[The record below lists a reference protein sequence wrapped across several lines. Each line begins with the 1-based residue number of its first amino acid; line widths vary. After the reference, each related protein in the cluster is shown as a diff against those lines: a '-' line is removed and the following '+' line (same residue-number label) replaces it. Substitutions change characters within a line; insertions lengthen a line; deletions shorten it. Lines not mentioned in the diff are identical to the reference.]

1 MSKIVKSA
9 DLLEFAA
16 GRRMQVGAFVNK
28 KSSDS
33 FKSCIFTD
41 AAGNRCF
48 VAFSS
53 KLGELTPQQIAA
65 QKHDLQ
71 VVTLESGHSVL
82 CRKGTVALWEDV
94 EL

>member
-1 MSKIVKSA
+1 MSKIVSSTS
-9 DLLEFAA
+9 LLQFAG

-28 KSSDS
+28 ETNES

-41 AAGNRCF
+41 GAGNHSF

-53 KLGELTPQQIAA
+53 KLGELTPREIASR
-65 QKHDLQ
+65 KHELQ
-71 VVTLESGHSVL
+71 VVTMDSGSHIL
-82 CRKGTVALWEDV
+82 CKQGENSWEDV

>member
-1 MSKIVKSA
+1 
-9 DLLEFAA
+9 
-16 GRRMQVGAFVNK
+16 MQIGAFVNK
-28 KSSDS
+28 ESGES

-53 KLGELTPQQIAA
+53 KLGELSPREIAA
-65 QKHDLQ
+65 QKNDLQ
-71 VVTLESGHSVL
+71 VVTMDSGSHIL
-82 CRKGTVALWEDV
+82 CRAGANSWEDV

>member
-1 MSKIVKSA
+1 MSTIVSSA
-9 DLLEFAA
+9 TLLQFAA

-28 KSSDS
+28 ETGES

-41 AAGNRCF
+41 ADENRCF

-53 KLGELTPQQIAA
+53 KLGELTPKQIAA
-65 QKHDLQ
+65 QKDDLQ
-71 VVTLESGHSVL
+71 VVTLDSGSHIL
-82 CRKGTVALWEDV
+82 CKNGSSWEDV

>member
-1 MSKIVKSA
+1 MSNIVSSA
-9 DLLEFAA
+9 TLLQFAA
-16 GRRMQVGAFVNK
+16 GRRMQIGAFVNK
-28 KSSDS
+28 ESGES

-41 AAGNRCF
+41 AQGNRCF

-53 KLGELTPQQIAA
+53 KLGELTPRQIAE

-71 VVTLESGHSVL
+71 VVTMDSGSHIL
-82 CRKGTVALWEDV
+82 CKAGANTWEDV

>member
-1 MSKIVKSA
+1 
-9 DLLEFAA
+9 
-16 GRRMQVGAFVNK
+16 MQVGAFVNQQTGE
-28 KSSDS
+28 S

-41 AAGNRCF
+41 ASNNRCF

-71 VVTLESGHSVL
+71 VVTMDSGSHIL
-82 CRKGTVALWEDV
+82 CKQGSSWEDV

>member
-1 MSKIVKSA
+1 MSTIVNSCS
-9 DLLEFAA
+9 LLTFAQ
-16 GRRMQVGAFVNK
+16 GKRMQVGAFVNQETGET
-28 KSSDS
+28 

-41 AAGNRCF
+41 ASGNRCF

-53 KLGELTPQQIAA
+53 KLGELTPAQIVA

-71 VVTLESGHSVL
+71 VVTMDSGSHIL
-82 CRKGTVALWEDV
+82 CKAGANSWEDV

>member
-1 MSKIVKSA
+1 MSNIVSSC
-9 DLLEFAA
+9 DLLQFAA

-28 KSSDS
+28 ESGET
-33 FKSCIFTD
+33 FKSCIFT
-41 AAGNRCF
+41 AADGNRCF

-71 VVTLESGHSVL
+71 VVTMDSGSHIL
-82 CRKGTVALWEDV
+82 CRKGTSWEDV